1 MSFHSSDPEDYRRFG
16 QSIGGQRS
24 IEKEEMSSDSPN
36 GQAIQNARSMRM
48 QLPPVPYNPNSFVP
62 LSVLLEFAIQKA
74 YHDLIIL
81 TDL

>member
-1 MSFHSSDPEDYRRFG
+1 MSSSFHSSDPEDYRRMG
-16 QSIGGQRS
+16 VCGQRS
-24 IEKEEMSSDSPN
+24 TEEMSSDSTN
-36 GQAIQNARSMRM
+36 GAGAIARPMRI
-48 QLPPVPYNPNSFVP
+48 QLPAVPCNPNSFVP